1 MTPSVR
7 VRLRREGL
15 REAMKRRVRERM
27 SREASLDDPRLDD
40 GEQAAFGE
48 AGRPGIADPPILTKS

>member
-1 MTPSVR
+1 M
-7 VRLRREGL
+7 